1 MINDLEYV
9 NKNSDYV
16 SININNINLFVDSVS
31 DWKYKYWMND
41 LKEFLNEKECIIF
54 AFICQTINF
63 CFWGKENND
72 DYNYKKYIGS
82 EELFYN
88 LKQYVKNNPSILEMK
103 KLINISIEDFK
114 KIIGLEFSNLPLLQE
129 RFNLLKDT
137 ILIIYDKKDN
147 FYTELFSIK
156 SDVELLSYITKNFWH
171 FDDKSKYKNRIIKF
185 NKRAILLVN
194 DLFQLS
200 NTIRNNIKIL
210 DNLTG
215 CADYAVP
222 RILYEYGILIYN
234 DYLLETIN
242 SNKIIE
248 HNSYPE
254 IEIRANTLYVIE
266 IIKEKL
272 KTKGIYLNSIEIDNI
287 IWNMRVLKKH
297 SVPVHKTITI
307 YY

>member
-200 NTIRNNIKIL
+200 NTIRNNIKTL

-272 KTKGIYLNSIEIDNI
+272 KAKGIYLNSIEIDNI

>member
-200 NTIRNNIKIL
+200 NTIRNNIKTL

-272 KTKGIYLNSIEIDNI
+272 KAKGIYLNSIEIDNI

-297 SVPVHKTITI
+297 SVPIHKTITI